1 MPKPSGDMMG
11 NKTFVGG
18 ISGIKATPP
27 PEIQTSSLAQKK
39 GGFKPITTQQYLK
52 LEVKQSY
59 SQRKN

>member
-1 MPKPSGDMMG
+1 MMG